1 MNPTDDG
8 ALGHYR
14 TSAAALAFMG
24 VLGLGFAAVATVAG
38 LDFRFID
45 SDAMMGFSLLYL
57 VTALGMAIRWKG

>member
-1 MNPTDDG
+1 MTPADEG

-24 VLGLGFAAVATVAG
+24 VLGLGFAAVSMAAG

-45 SDAMMGFSLLYL
+45 ADAMMWFSLLYL